1 MGDDDSASVRIPD
14 ALREA
19 TDEDLLREKREREV
33 IRDIEARLRAGEI
46 TVAEADEE
54 LVALA
59 LERFEHFSEA
69 TQAALK
75 SRSEAML
82 EASPEIVESRASIAA
97 AYDAESG
104 NDESV
109 R

>member
-33 IRDIEARLRAGEI
+33 IRDIEERLRAGEI
-46 TVAEADEE
+46 TVAEADAE

-59 LERFEHFSEA
+59 LARFDHFSEA

-75 SRSEAML
+75 ARSEALL
-82 EASPEIVESRASIAA
+82 EASPEIVESRASIAE
-97 AYDAESG
+97 AYGADSG